1 MQIHQ
6 LQRPSHLKRSR
17 RVGRG
22 GKRGTFS
29 GRGVKGQKS
38 RAGHR
43 IRPQI
48 WDYILR
54 TPKLRGMTRKSN
66 TSPFGSAQK
75 SKKPV
80 VVVNLHHIEKAF
92 GANQA
97 VTPASLVKHKVV
109 RSHRG
114 KLPLVKILGNGTIT
128 KKVSVKGVEVST
140 TARQKI
146 EQAGG
151 SIK

>member
-1 MQIHQ
+1 MQIHN
-6 LQRPSHLKRSR
+6 LKRPTHLKRSR

-22 GKRGTFS
+22 GKRGTYA
-29 GRGVKGQKS
+29 GRGMKGQKS

-80 VVVNLHHIEKAF
+80 RVVNLSQIEKVF
-92 GANQA
+92 SDNQSI
-97 VTPASLVKHKVV
+97 TPTSLVKHNVV
-109 RSHRG
+109 KSYRG
-114 KLPLVKILGNGTIT
+114 KLPLVKILGNGIIT
-128 KKVSVKGVEVST
+128 KKVSVKGVEVSAS
-140 TARQKI
+140 AREKI
-146 EQAGG
+146 EKAGG
-151 SIK
+151 SIQ

>member
-6 LQRPSHLKRSR
+6 LKRPSHLKKSH

-22 GKRGTFS
+22 GKRGTYS
-29 GRGVKGQKS
+29 GRGMKGQKS

-54 TPKLRGMTRKSN
+54 TPKLRGMTRKPN

-80 VVVNLHHIEKAF
+80 CVVNLHQIEKVF
-92 GANQA
+92 SNNQA
-97 VTPASLVKHKVV
+97 VTPVSLLKNNVV
-109 RSHRG
+109 RSHKG

-128 KKVSVKGVEVST
+128 KKVSVKGIEVS
-140 TARQKI
+140 AAAKEKI
-146 EQAGG
+146 EKAGG

>member
-6 LQRPSHLKRSR
+6 LKRPTHLKRSH

-22 GKRGTFS
+22 GKRGTYS
-29 GRGVKGQKS
+29 GRGMKGQKS

-54 TPKLRGMTRKSN
+54 TPKLRGMTRKPN

-80 VVVNLHHIEKAF
+80 VAINLHQIEKSF
-92 GANQA
+92 DTNEA
-97 VTPASLVKHKVV
+97 VTPASLVKHNVV

-114 KLPLVKILGNGTIT
+114 KLPLVKILGNGIIT

-140 TARQKI
+140 TAKEKI
-146 EQAGG
+146 EKAGG

>member
-6 LQRPSHLKRSR
+6 LKRPSHLKRSQ

-22 GKRGTFS
+22 GKRGTYS
-29 GRGVKGQKS
+29 GRGMKGQKS

-80 VVVNLHHIEKAF
+80 VAINLNHIEKAF
-92 GANQA
+92 SNNQA

-109 RSHRG
+109 DSYRG
-114 KLPLVKILGNGTIT
+114 KLPLVKILGNGIIT
-128 KKVSVKGVEVST
+128 KKVSVKGIEVSK
-140 TARQKI
+140 AAKDKI
-146 EQAGG
+146 EKAGG